1 MDGEYLQEFIALA
14 LIHIIAVVVPGPDF
28 VVTVR
33 QSIRFGR
40 IHSIYTAIGIGC
52 GLSVHVI
59 YTLLGLSAM
68 MQSNPYVMLLAK
80 TLGVCYLIYLGCS
93 LCLSKQSNK
102 LLNFETDKIKPA
114 HQSLSQAF
122 RVGFMTNATNPKATL
137 FFVAVMTSVV
147 SIDTPLVIQIYYGVW
162 MCLVNAMWFVLVGLV
177 FSSLLLRNKLNKNV
191 NLIEKILGSLLLLFA
206 ARLAFL

>member
-1 MDGEYLQEFIALA
+1 MDGEYLQEFITLA

-28 VVTVR
+28 VITVR

-93 LCLSKQSNK
+93 LCLSKQNNK
-102 LLNFETDKIKPA
+102 LLNFETDKIKLV

-147 SIDTPLVIQIYYGVW
+147 SIDTPLYIQIYYGVW
-162 MCLVNAMWFVLVGLV
+162 MCLVNAMWFVLVGVV
-177 FSSLLLRNKLNKNV
+177 FSSLLLRNKLSKNV

>member
-102 LLNFETDKIKPA
+102 LLNFETDKIKPV

-147 SIDTPLVIQIYYGVW
+147 SIDTPLYIQIYYGVW

>member
-102 LLNFETDKIKPA
+102 LLNFETDKIKPV

>member
-93 LCLSKQSNK
+93 LCLSKQKNK
-102 LLNFETDKIKPA
+102 LLNFDTDKIKPV

-147 SIDTPLVIQIYYGVW
+147 SIDTPLYIQIYYGVW

-177 FSSLLLRNKLNKNV
+177 FSSLLLRNKLSKNV

>member
-1 MDGEYLQEFIALA
+1 MGGEYFQEFIALA
-14 LIHIIAVVVPGPDF
+14 LIHILAVVVPGPDF

-40 IHSIYTAIGIGC
+40 LHSIYTAIGIGC

-68 MQSNPYVMLLAK
+68 MQSSPDVMLLAK

-93 LCLSKQSNK
+93 LCFSKQKNN
-102 LLNFETDKIKPA
+102 LLNFELDNIEQV
-114 HQSLSQAF
+114 HQPLSQAF
-122 RVGFMTNATNPKATL
+122 RIGFMTNATNPKATL

-147 SIDTPLVIQIYYGVW
+147 SIDTPLYIQMYYGVW
-162 MCLVNAMWFVLVGLV
+162 MCLVNAMWFVLVGFV
-177 FSSLLLRNKLNKNV
+177 FSSLLLRNKLSENV
-191 NLIEKILGSLLLLFA
+191 NLIEKILGSLLLIFA